1 MLGACPGKNVNVA
14 NAFLQRSSVHL
25 FDFPAS
31 NRRLSVAYTEH
42 PGDGRSCDLVV
53 TGNHGDADV
62 AAVTF
67 PYRLDGLL
75 TRGIEEADQT
85 EHNKSFWQ
93 VVRIETTSF
102 RVRVL
107 KPRECQHPFSLG
119 GQPVCFLSKVLAVK
133 RRRVAVDSLLAIA
146 VV

>member
-1 MLGACPGKNVNVA
+1 
-14 NAFLQRSSVHL
+14 
-25 FDFPAS
+25 
-31 NRRLSVAYTEH
+31 
-42 PGDGRSCDLVV
+42 VV